1 MKKLTR
7 IAILLIISQFFC
19 AKAAAQKNLV
29 PNGSFEE
36 YQQCPFSLG
45 FDAYVL
51 DWKSARET
59 PDYFNACATT
69 WGANVPFNY
78 YGYQEAASG
87 NAYIAM
93 LTFKPDSSGYTDPE
107 AVTVKL
113 INPLVVGQAY
123 YVSFKTSLINRLS
136 EEGLMAQNKIGVQ
149 FSTIEYN
156 YQTHP
161 MPFNNHCHICT
172 DSIITD
178 SLNWTHVKGAFI
190 ADSAYSYLILGSFFE
205 GQYVDVVGYGEQY
218 AAYYYFDDIKV
229 STDSSFV
236 YSNIQESIYDNFL
249 IYPTFASDFIKVEFE
264 HNKEYQVLVYNSIGR
279 LVLTHYI
286 NQQGMMDI
294 SFLPKGLYFIKTNGN
309 SIINRFIIY

>member
-1 MKKLTR
+1 MSFQNF
-7 IAILLIISQFFC
+7 IV
-19 AKAAAQKNLV
+19 KAQVNLV

-36 YQQCPFSLG
+36 SIKCPFSIGLE
-45 FDAYVL
+45 AYVS

-69 WGANVPFNY
+69 WGASVPFNY

-93 LTFKPDSSGYTDPE
+93 LTYKPDSSGYTDPE

-113 INPLVVGQAY
+113 INSLIIGQTY

-136 EEGLMAQNKIGVQ
+136 EEGLMAQNKIGIQ

-161 MPFNNHCHICT
+161 MPFNNYCHLFI

-178 SLNWTHVKGAFI
+178 SLNWTHVKGAFV
-190 ADSAYSYLILGSFFE
+190 ADSAYSYLILGSFFQN
-205 GQYVDVVGYGEQY
+205 QYVNVVGYGKQY
-218 AAYYYFDDIKV
+218 AAYYYFDDVKV
-229 STDSSFV
+229 STDSTFV
-236 YSNIQESIYDNFL
+236 YSKIQESVYDNFL

-264 HNKEYQVLVYNSIGR
+264 HNKEYQVLVYNSIGK

-286 NQQGMMDI
+286 NQQGMLDI
-294 SFLPKGLYFIKTNGN
+294 SILPKGLYFIKTNGN